1 MQPGKIQICEKDI
14 NYAEKILLR
23 SGKHFDLERKDFI
36 RNLDTVDLQAVPGS
50 GKTTALLAKLL
61 ILEQYLPFDDGSG
74 ILVISHTNA
83 AVNEIRNKIGRFCPK
98 IFSYP
103 NFVGTIQSFVDQFL
117 AAPFYSVKYGKKIW
131 RIDNDIFEEKHYI
144 PGKARGWL
152 TNQPNQDE
160 ILIKSRLI
168 EDDLLDYGFDLN
180 RKFPLTNEG
189 SETYKALVRLKKD
202 IREKGVLTYDDAYIL
217 AREYV
222 SRYPL
227 IKKLLQKRFRFVFV
241 DEMQDMEPHQH
252 DLLEELFYKKFT
264 LRHIYQRIGDKNQ
277 AIFSGEVKI
286 DEVWKKREK
295 ELRLR
300 GSHRLTPQTA
310 ELVKYFGIDYCEIDG
325 RKTNEDG
332 SALEIKPYLI
342 IFDDSTIDKVI
353 EKFTEI
359 IEELRQSG
367 KIPEQ
372 TDLAIKAI
380 GWRTEHED
388 EGNLAIKDY
397 HQEYERY
404 ENTPR
409 IDYINLISYLKLYDK
424 KKNSLKA
431 IRENILN
438 GILKILRLEDIH
450 NEQER
455 NYTKSSFLLHL
466 RETQPQLYEDLKLQI
481 FKWSKAIYQGLT
493 VETHNEMKPYIQ
505 QMLLDVFSKN
515 ELTQGTIKF
524 LESNDAS
531 EPATTLGTIK
541 EQKNIYIGD
550 NGTKV
555 DIGTIHS
562 IKGETH
568 LATLYMETYYYCDGS
583 GPTAKSYEAQRL
595 KRQFEGNIL
604 RASDGVRV
612 KQSAK
617 MVYVGFSRPTH
628 LLCFAVHKDR
638 VPDVD
643 PDDWEIIEI
652 STQ

>member
-14 NYAEKILLR
+14 NYAEKILLK

-36 RNLDTVDLQAVPGS
+36 QNLDTIDLQAVPGS

-98 IFSYP
+98 IFTYP

-144 PGKARGWL
+144 PGLARGWL
-152 TNQPNQDE
+152 TNQANQDE
-160 ILIKSRLI
+160 ILKKSRLFD
-168 EDDLLDYGFDLN
+168 DDLLDYGFDSN
-180 RKFPLTNEG
+180 HKFPLTNRG
-189 SETYKALVRLKKD
+189 SDTYKAIVRLKKE

-217 AREYV
+217 AREYLT
-222 SRYPL
+222 RYPL

-264 LRHIYQRIGDKNQ
+264 LRHVYQRIGDKNQ

-286 DEVWKKREK
+286 DEVWHKREK
-295 ELRLR
+295 VLCLR
-300 GSHRLTPQTA
+300 GSHRLTPQMA
-310 ELVKYFGIDYCEIDG
+310 EVVKFFGIEFCEIDG
-325 RKTNEDG
+325 RKTNDDG

-342 IFDDSTIDKVI
+342 IFDDGTIDQVL
-353 EKFTEI
+353 EKYTEI
-359 IEELRQSG
+359 IGEQMYSE

-372 TDLAIKAI
+372 TELAIKAI
-380 GWRTEHED
+380 GWRTEHEE

-397 HQEYERY
+397 HQQYERY

-409 IDYINLISYLKLYDK
+409 IDYKYLTSYLNIYDK
-424 KKNSLKA
+424 KIKSLKA

-438 GILKILRLEDIH
+438 AMIKILRLEDIH
-450 NEQER
+450 DEQER
-455 NYTKSSFLLHL
+455 NYTKASFLLHL
-466 RETQPQLYEDLKLQI
+466 RETQSQLYEDIKLEI
-481 FKWSKAIYQGLT
+481 YKWSKAIYQGLSAE
-493 VETHNEMKPYIQ
+493 VHNEMKPYIQ
-505 QMLLDVFSKN
+505 QILLDVFSKN
-515 ELTQGTIKF
+515 ELTQGTIEF
-524 LESNDAS
+524 LESNDVL
-531 EPATTLGTIK
+531 EPTTTLGTIK
-541 EQKNIYIGD
+541 EQKNIYIGE
-550 NGTKV
+550 NGIVV
-555 DIGTIHS
+555 DIGTVHS

-583 GPTAKSYEAQRL
+583 GENAKSYEAQRL
-595 KRQFEGNIL
+595 KRQFEGNKL

-612 KQSAK
+612 KQSAR

-643 PDDWEIIEI
+643 TDDWEMIEI